1 MARIEL
7 RDATIYIQD
16 GLSGSATI
24 AEATPGATDTAVDV
38 NTVVL
43 NTTDTDFVPVG
54 ARFTVNTANNTTT
67 YTVTARYGVNET
79 QTVNIDDS
87 SSGGNF
93 TLTYESQETAAIDHD
108 ANMAEVES
116 ALELLSTIGTGN
128 VAVTGGPGPSTD
140 WVVEFKGAE
149 GSKNCEMLVGDGTN
163 LTGGTTT
170 VTITESQEGSI
181 APTSSFDFTP
191 AWGAETPA
199 QADVITFIPQ
209 RIEVK
214 IGEGNITWTEA
225 KEYEYLLDRGDLD
238 TVKEGDEQPLEV
250 SLEFVY
256 EHITTGTGEDI
267 TPVDALKQQSD
278 ASEWVSSS
286 ADLCEPYAV
295 DMIVMHCV
303 PCGSDEDELVIFSDF
318 RYESLEFDLSEAT
331 IAVSGRCNVSE
342 ATAARS
348 TISDCSA

>member
-24 AEATPGATDTAVDV
+24 NEATPATSDTDVDI

-43 NTTDTDFVPVG
+43 NTTDTDLVPVG
-54 ARFTVNTANNTTT
+54 ARFTVNTVNNVTT
-67 YTVTARYGVNET
+67 YTVTGRTPATTGPT
-79 QTVNIDDS
+79 T
-87 SSGGNF
+87 NF
-93 TLTYESQETAAIDHD
+93 
-108 ANMAEVES
+108 V
-116 ALELLSTIGTGN
+116 
-128 VAVTGGPGPSTD
+128 
-140 WVVEFKGAE
+140 
-149 GSKNCEMLVGDGTN
+149 
-163 LTGGTTT
+163 
-170 VTITESQEGSI
+170 
-181 APTSSFDFTP
+181 FTP
-191 AWGAETPA
+191 AWGAEVPA
-199 QADVITFIPQ
+199 QSDVITFISQ

-214 IGEGNITWTEA
+214 IGEGNVTWTEA

-256 EHITTGTGEDI
+256 EHITTGTSEDI

-286 ADLCEPYAV
+286 SDLCEPYAV

-303 PCGSDEDELVIFSDF
+303 PCGSDEDELVTFSDF
-318 RYESLEFDLSEAT
+318 RYESLEFDLGEAT

-348 TISDCSA
+348 TITDCSA